1 MFRLIGSPGAWRFI
15 RKQSASGRRLPRQGD
30 AGFTLLEVLVAFA
43 ILAIM
48 LVPILQVFGG
58 GLGVTGTARG
68 YAEGALLARSK
79 LAELTAGKLME
90 GDSSGSFEERGY
102 RWRASVTADDSDVT
116 LPDNS
121 LVGMPEQLGRNE
133 RRSRNGPAASES
145 RSGFG
150 EGKGATGS
158 SQRRP
163 LFGQSR
169 SGFGQSG
176 TGFGQS
182 GSGFGQ
188 SGSLFGQTRSGFS
201 QGRSGEASRPASSP
215 SGFGRT
221 GSSSQPGLGGGEEED
236 GEETQVIPY
245 RVAVTVEWGD
255 SNSAGGTVTLTTL
268 RLVQPNA
275 SPEPGPEPGAEPES
289 DVR

>member
-1 MFRLIGSPGAWRFI
+1 MFRSIGSPGAWRFI
-15 RKQSASGRRLPRQGD
+15 RKRFPSGGRLPRQGD

-79 LAELTAGKLME
+79 LAELTSGKLQE
-90 GDSSGSFEERGY
+90 GDSSGSFDERGY
-102 RWRASVTADDSDVT
+102 RWRASVTTDNSDVT

-121 LVGMPEQLGRNE
+121 LVGMPGQRGRNE
-133 RRSRNGPAASES
+133 RRSRNATATSE
-145 RSGFG
+145 RRPGFG
-150 EGKGATGS
+150 DNRSASGS
-158 SQRRP
+158 NQRRP
-163 LFGQSR
+163 L
-169 SGFGQSG
+169 
-176 TGFGQS
+176 FGQS

-188 SGSLFGQTRSGFS
+188 SGSGFGQSQSG
-201 QGRSGEASRPASSP
+201 GASRPASSP

-221 GSSSQPGLGGGEEED
+221 GSSSQPGLGGGGEED
-236 GEETQVIPY
+236 GEETQLIPY

-255 SNSAGGTVTLTTL
+255 SNSAGGAVTLTTL

-275 SPEPGPEPGAEPES
+275 PEPGAEPES
-289 DVR
+289 DGR